1 MILSQSSPPI
11 EYVIYPYT
19 MQNLSPILYKNGKL
33 SKAEINTNR
42 HQISNNHKVIK
53 IHRFY
58 KKKQNDEVILGINT
72 NKPNILYNYGVS
84 QILQRTNLID
94 IFDHKQGT
102 YNEPNTHIRRRHRI
116 DYIFCTEYISSF
128 IDRSGHISF
137 NEVTTSDH
145 R

>member
-1 MILSQSSPPI
+1 MASYRRQRSISIDIRYQTI
-11 EYVIYPYT
+11 I
-19 MQNLSPILYKNGKL
+19 KL
-33 SKAEINTNR
+33 SKFID
-42 HQISNNHKVIK
+42 SIK
-53 IHRFY
+53 
-58 KKKQNDEVILGINT
+58 KENDEVTLGINT
-72 NKPNILYNYGVS
+72 NEPNILYNYGVS

-137 NEVTTSDH
+137 NEVTISDH